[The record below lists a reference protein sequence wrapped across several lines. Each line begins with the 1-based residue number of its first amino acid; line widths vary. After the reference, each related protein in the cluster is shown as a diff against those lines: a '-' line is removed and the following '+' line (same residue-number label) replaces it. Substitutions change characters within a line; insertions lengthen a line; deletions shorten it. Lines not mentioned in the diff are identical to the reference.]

1 MAWRAIL
8 DSDLKTRLS
17 GSELQG
23 FRAAALGTAQIDPVQ
38 PIIEQIT
45 DLIRGYVAACADN
58 ILGATGTIPDE
69 LMGPAIDLIV
79 PEMSKRCA
87 GVILDPKGLRE
98 KAADT
103 ALSIL
108 RDVASCDF
116 TIGIATTP
124 GVEPLGSD
132 VAVLPSIYARVPMFG
147 RSYSDG
153 I

>member
-8 DSDLKTRLS
+8 ESDLKTRLS
-17 GSELQG
+17 GAELSG
-23 FRAAALGTAQIDPVQ
+23 FRAAALGTAQIDPVA
-38 PIIEQIT
+38 PIIEQVT
-45 DLIRGYVAACADN
+45 DLIRGYVAACASN
-58 ILGATGTIPDE
+58 GLGADGTIPDE

-103 ALSIL
+103 AMSIL
-108 RDVASCDF
+108 RDVARCDF
-116 TIGIATTP
+116 SIGIADPP
-124 GVEPLGSD
+124 GEEELGSD
-132 VAVLPSIYARVPMFG
+132 AFTRPSICARERMFG
-147 RSYSDG
+147 RYLSDG